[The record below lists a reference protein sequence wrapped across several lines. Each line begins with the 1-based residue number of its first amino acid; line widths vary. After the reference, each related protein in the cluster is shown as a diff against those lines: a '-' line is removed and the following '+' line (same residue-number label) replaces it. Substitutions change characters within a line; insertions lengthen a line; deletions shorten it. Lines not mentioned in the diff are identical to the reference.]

1 MEEVG
6 GCDETFYSMYFF
18 IPCSDLLPG
27 CKAETPKKEMI
38 RPVRAIQISDPA
50 EFTKR
55 WFPGQAKATQEV
67 DLSFRVAG
75 PLVTLPVNVGDTVR
89 KGQELAKI
97 DPRDYKVNLRNTQGQ
112 LERAKATLKGH
123 LNWRCCNIKRYLS
136 ITLPC

>member
-97 DPRDYKVNLRNTQGQ
+97 DP
-112 LERAKATLKGH
+112 
-123 LNWRCCNIKRYLS
+123 
-136 ITLPC
+136 